1 MGKQRPLEFMS
12 IYMHF
17 AISRIS
23 HCSAMQGGKFYKYCC
38 ENNFNNWQIG
48 CLWQPIQYTRPLNAA
63 IYNVL
68 KDILAPL
75 QIAYCVFSTHI
86 LRGRLFKGQ

>member
-23 HCSAMQGGKFYKYCC
+23 HCSALQGGKFYKYCC

-48 CLWQPIQYTRPLNAA
+48 RLWQPIHA
-63 IYNVL
+63 
-68 KDILAPL
+68 
-75 QIAYCVFSTHI
+75 F
-86 LRGRLFKGQ
+86 